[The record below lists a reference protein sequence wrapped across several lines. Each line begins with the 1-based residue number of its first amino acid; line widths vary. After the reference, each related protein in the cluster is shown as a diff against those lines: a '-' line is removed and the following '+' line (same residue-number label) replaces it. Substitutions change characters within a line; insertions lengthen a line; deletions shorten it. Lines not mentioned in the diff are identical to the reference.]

1 MKPRLSKNEYLEL
14 GRIIKSIIRQHGE
27 IANIIFRSFPKNSR
41 IVKTARSADM
51 PFIKM
56 YYQLETE
63 FLRDYPDMEVTDYG
77 K

>member
-14 GRIIKSIIRQHGE
+14 GRIIKSIIRQHCE

-63 FLRDYPDMEVTDYG
+63 FLRDYPDMEGTDYG

>member
-1 MKPRLSKNEYLEL
+1 MKPRLSKDEYLEL
-14 GRIIKSIIRQHGE
+14 GRRSKKLHHECSEIHRIVVQH
-27 IANIIFRSFPKNSR
+27 FPKKSR
-41 IVKTARSADM
+41 AYKLANAILNPLFKL
-51 PFIKM
+51 